1 MQSARELEMASE
13 LEEARD
19 DEEKEEE
26 EEKGAV
32 DVSSGPLAGE
42 HAS

>member
-26 EEKGAV
+26 EKGVV